1 MSAFRPFL
9 GLLLAAFVL
18 LPGAAYSSPRVTG
31 PLTALDPDVGPQ
43 SHLLVRTASKT
54 RTKAIARTSSP
65 TVVKGVRFRAYP
77 NYTRVVLDLQRPVTL
92 TESRRLDPDRVI
104 LQLKNSKLGKAA
116 KASLKDKTF
125 PDEVHITQSRSSSVT
140 VALDLDMISNYK
152 LLRLKG
158 PDRLVVDIITPA
170 HTGSNG
176 KGPVATIP
184 KSAAKEAKKAPL
196 PSRTIQTIVLD
207 PGHGGK
213 DPGAIGRSGLA
224 EKDITLAVARRVND
238 LIKKKLG
245 KRVVMTRTKDV
256 FVGLEDRAELAN
268 KHGADLFVS
277 IHVNSHS
284 RRSTR
289 GVEVYHFGE
298 ASDPG
303 ALEVAA
309 RENGTPLKDTGVGW
323 QYLVADLLTTKKVE
337 DSLDLAWTTRK
348 AMVNRLERH
357 YNITD
362 HGVKTAPF
370 YVLRFTSMP
379 GILTEIGFI
388 SNPTEEKRMKSKT
401 FLDRVAWA
409 IYDGIR
415 SYVNTI
421 QTVRR

>member
-1 MSAFRPFL
+1 MSTIRPFL
-9 GLLLAAFVL
+9 GLLLAAFVF
-18 LPGAAYSSPRVTG
+18 LPGAVYSSPQIPG
-31 PLTALDPDVGPQ
+31 PLTALDPDLGPQ

-54 RTKAIARTSSP
+54 RTKTLARTSSP
-65 TVVKGVRFRAYP
+65 TVVKSVRFRAYP
-77 NYTRVVLDLQRPVTL
+77 NYTRIVLDLQRPVTL

-104 LQLKNSKLGKAA
+104 LQLKNSTLGKAA

-125 PDEVHITQSRSSSVT
+125 PDEIHITQSHSSVA

-170 HTGSNG
+170 HTQSNG

-184 KSAAKEAKKAPL
+184 QSAAKEAKKAPL

-224 EKDITLAVARRVND
+224 EKGITLAVARRIRD
-238 LIKKKLG
+238 LIKTKLG

-256 FVGLEDRAELAN
+256 FVGLEDRAEFAN
-268 KHGADLFVS
+268 KHAADLFVS

-289 GVEVYHFGE
+289 GIEVYHFGE

-348 AMVNRLERH
+348 AMITRLERH

-401 FLDRVAWA
+401 FLNRVAWA
-409 IYDGIR
+409 IFDGIR

-421 QTVRR
+421 QTARR